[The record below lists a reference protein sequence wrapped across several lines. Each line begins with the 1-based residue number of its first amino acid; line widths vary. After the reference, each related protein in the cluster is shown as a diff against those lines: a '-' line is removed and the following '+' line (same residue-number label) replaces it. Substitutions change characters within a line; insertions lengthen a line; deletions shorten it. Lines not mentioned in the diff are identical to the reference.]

1 MAKVDRH
8 GIGPADTRFGGNLEM
23 ANRRQQYDPR
33 TFDWNPRAGDILSNR
48 TDQNVKHSGS
58 ETDSW
63 KRDFWTT
70 RNPDT
75 NRLASQSVIEH
86 GPNLISNRFVYPS
99 GYGKDYATGEEFQ
112 LKGPQT
118 WMYDPADRSGIMQM
132 ADSSVFNTMK
142 EGYDFINDYY
152 DIDDNRI
159 NYEWN
164 KPLWGGNLNIGGE
177 YDLDDDDYK
186 VGINWGTTWG

>member
-33 TFDWNPRAGDILSNR
+33 TFDWNPSVGDILSSR
-48 TDQNVKHSGS
+48 TDQNVKHRGS

-63 KRDFWTT
+63 TREFVTT
-70 RNPDT
+70 RNPYT
-75 NRLASQSVIEH
+75 NRVASESVVEH
-86 GPNLISNRFVYPS
+86 GPNMISNRFVYPS

-118 WMYDPADRSGIMQM
+118 WMYDPPRKTYGLPGTEVAQSKWKEKFQSIIDMIMNRENLDERD
-132 ADSSVFNTMK
+132 AKRYIF
-142 EGYDFINDYY
+142 
-152 DIDDNRI
+152 DN
-159 NYEWN
+159 YG
-164 KPLWGGNLNIGGE
+164 LA
-177 YDLDDDDYK
+177 
-186 VGINWGTTWG
+186 V